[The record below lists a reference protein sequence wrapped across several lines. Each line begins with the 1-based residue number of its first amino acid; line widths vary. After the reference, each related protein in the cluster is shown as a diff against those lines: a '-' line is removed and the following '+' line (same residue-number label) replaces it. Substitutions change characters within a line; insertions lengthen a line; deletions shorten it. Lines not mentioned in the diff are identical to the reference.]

1 MRIRGACIRVIAAAN
16 RPRSIYYPIC
26 AKMKLNYKL
35 QGTPNSPVLVFSN
48 SLGSEMM
55 MWDELVPYLLPFFR
69 VLQYDTRGHGGSE
82 ITPEPYTIALLGQ
95 DVIDLLDQLSIE
107 TAYFCGLSMGGLI
120 GQWLGI
126 HHPER
131 IKKLVISNTGAKI
144 GNDERWNGRIETIT
158 QYGMQA
164 IVDDTME
171 RWFTESFRQ
180 NNPQRVAETKAMFLR
195 SHVQGYANC
204 CAAIRDADFRDQLQN
219 NTVETLVITG
229 DEDPVTNVEQAEFLA
244 KNIPNATLKIL
255 PARHLASTELPK
267 EYAAVL
273 IDFLVGKSTYDQGMH
288 VRRSV
293 LGDAHVDKAS
303 GNINSFNVDFQ
314 NFITNYAWGEIWTRP
329 DLSKHSR
336 SLITMAML
344 IALNRKAEFKMHVK
358 ASFNNGV
365 TVAEIKEVILQSA
378 LYCGLPAA
386 NEAFHSA
393 EEVFKENDE
402 LRMTNDE

>member
-1 MRIRGACIRVIAAAN
+1 
-16 RPRSIYYPIC
+16 
-26 AKMKLNYKL
+26 MKINYKL

-48 SLGSEMM
+48 SLGSDMG

-69 VLQYDTRGHGGSE
+69 VLQYDTRGHGGSK
-82 ITPEPYTIALLGQ
+82 ITPEPYTIELLGN
-95 DVIDLLDQLSIE
+95 DVIDLLDQLDIQ

-126 HHPER
+126 NRPDR
-131 IKKLVISNTGAKI
+131 IKKLIISNTGAKI
-144 GNDERWNGRIETIT
+144 GNDERWNGRIETISKH
-158 QYGMQA
+158 GMQA
-164 IVDDTME
+164 IVEDTME

-180 NNPQRVAETKAMFLR
+180 NHPGRVSETKAMFLR
-195 SHVQGYANC
+195 SDVTGYSNC
-204 CAAIRDADFRDQLQN
+204 CAAIRDADFREQLQN

-244 KNIPNATLKIL
+244 NTIPNAQLKIL
-255 PARHLASTELPK
+255 HARHLASTELPK
-267 EYAAVL
+267 EYAEVL
-273 IDFLVGKSTYDQGMH
+273 IDFLVGTSTYEQGMH

-293 LGDAHVDKAS
+293 LGNAHVDKAS
-303 GNINSFNVDFQ
+303 GNINSFNADFQ

-329 DLSKHSR
+329 ELSKHNR

-344 IALNRKAEFKMHVK
+344 IALNRKAEFKMHVR

-365 TVAEIKEVILQSA
+365 TVTEIKEVIMQSA

-386 NEAFHSA
+386 NEAFHTA
-393 EEVFKENDE
+393 EEVFREINISI
-402 LRMTNDE
+402 